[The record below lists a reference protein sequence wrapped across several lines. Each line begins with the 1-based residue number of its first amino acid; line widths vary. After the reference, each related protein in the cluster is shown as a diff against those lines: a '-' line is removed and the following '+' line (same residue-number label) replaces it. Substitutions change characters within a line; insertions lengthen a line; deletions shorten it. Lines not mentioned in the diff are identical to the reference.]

1 MYRLLDALVGLTAR
15 VLGFPEA
22 DKQPDWWCDLV
33 IASVERSYQ
42 RRAATSAQNPILVQH
57 WVDAD
62 TSHAEILS
70 WFDRQLAVAPLSQ
83 RLYVLNEQ
91 RVFLIDASAAE
102 HHNRLAGFS
111 FAADHATVVATW
123 QGKQSE
129 WYSSGRDTV
138 RASIPVHHLGLAL
151 VVNAAPPIVVFR
163 HEEFTFTVQ

>member
-1 MYRLLDALVGLTAR
+1 MYRLLDALVGLAVR

-62 TSHAEILS
+62 TPHAEILS
-70 WFDRQLAVAPLSQ
+70 WFDHQIAVAPL
-83 RLYVLNEQ
+83 RPHLYVLNEQ
-91 RVFLIDASAAE
+91 RVFLIDAPAAE
-102 HHNRLAGFS
+102 HQNHLDSFS

-123 QGKQSE
+123 QDKQSE
-129 WYSSGRDTV
+129 WYSGGRDTI
-138 RASIPVHHLGLAL
+138 RAAIPVHHLGLAL
-151 VVNAAPPIVVFR
+151 VVNAAPPVVVFR
-163 HEEFTFTVQ
+163 HKGHTFIVQ